1 MARPAKRTKDQK
13 TSHLHIRLTDELK
26 KKLELAA
33 AREGMDLSTFA
44 RSSMIARARSIG
56 VEI

>member
-1 MARPAKRTKDQK
+1 MARPKKKAKEQK

-26 KKLELAA
+26 GKLELAA

-44 RSSMIARARSIG
+44 RSSMIARARTIG